1 MLKSNKFFYAV
12 LILTL
17 LLGILINYFYFKSK
31 NLVYTCSSELTLSYP
46 DGNNIYASFNG
57 FIFRNGTGLSTYRGT
72 VVGRNRE
79 YALNSDFPFKIH
91 GNKINVIV
99 YGSAI
104 KKYNDTTPDNM
115 IFREMLS
122 KDATYYLSFYTSPE
136 GDIVVKDRGAITYI
150 CSH

>member
-31 NLVYTCSSELTLSYP
+31 NLIYTCSSELTLSYP

-57 FIFRNGTGLSTYRGT
+57 FIFSNGTGLSTYRGT

-79 YALNSDFPFKIH
+79 YALN
-91 GNKINVIV
+91 
-99 YGSAI
+99 
-104 KKYNDTTPDNM
+104 
-115 IFREMLS
+115 
-122 KDATYYLSFYTSPE
+122 
-136 GDIVVKDRGAITYI
+136 
-150 CSH
+150 